1 MYGTNFKADY
11 SPSTVKEYNRFD
23 TKDLRVSFGEY
34 DFYGDYKIKAGYDY
48 YSEIR
53 ELDLG
58 NDPLRLTAD
67 ERKNGASAAG
77 LIKNNFRSKQY
88 NRFEDI
94 IYSDFEQ
101 QRGYVNIFDDTTRFS
116 FAGGKTKE
124 EFWDRTGIYTADG
137 YRKYVNESDFYE
149 VTAERNEID
158 LDGFGELALF
168 GGVRYDEY
176 SKGYNPYS
184 NSGKGNYASGEDST
198 LRTQLKLNHI
208 HQKILSNLLY
218 QIYYTLLLYLESNQ
232 L

>member
-1 MYGTNFKADY
+1 M
-11 SPSTVKEYNRFD
+11 
-23 TKDLRVSFGEY
+23 
-34 DFYGDYKIKAGYDY
+34 KI
-48 YSEIR
+48 
-53 ELDLG
+53 L
-58 NDPLRLTAD
+58 
-67 ERKNGASAAG
+67 
-77 LIKNNFRSKQY
+77 
-88 NRFEDI
+88 

-198 LRTQLKLNHI
+198 LRTQLKLNHTMTLFNNEN
-208 HQKILSNLLY
+208 KIIEIIDLSMANDLTLFY
-218 QIYYTLLLYLESNQ
+218 QRYDYDSGSINFGSETDGRSAEYIRLKK
-232 L
+232 